1 MSENLTHM
9 SALGNDFIVIDAIS
23 NQCDLSKM
31 IENELEILKQNMPF
45 DQILCLL
52 PPRNINCDVYLEIYN
67 EDGSQS
73 ENCVNGLRC
82 IGRYMHD
89 HNLAFNEEIC
99 VQLVNQITKVKK
111 IDEENYEVILEQF
124 SLDPED
130 IGLKKIKSD
139 SYSFMHDQEQINF
152 YSVSVGNPHAI
163 IFSQEISKIR
173 LDALAQ
179 SLIEENCFK
188 NGFNLNLAEISSN
201 NSIKLR
207 VYERGVGE
215 TEACGSGACATALA
229 ATLFKEMQHDIEII
243 FEKGTLNLKIDLD
256 SNKIYLRG
264 TTSYL
269 N

>member
-23 NQCDLSKM
+23 HQCDVSKT
-31 IENELEILKQNMPF
+31 IKDKLETLKKDMPF

-52 PPRNINCDVYLEIYN
+52 PPRDINCDVYLEIYN

-163 IFSQEISKIR
+163 IFAQEISTIK

-207 VYERGVGE
+207 VHERGVGE

-256 SNKIYLRG
+256 SNKIHLRG

>member
-31 IENELEILKQNMPF
+31 IKNELEILKQNMPF

-52 PPRNINCDVYLEIYN
+52 PPRDINCDVYLEIYN

-89 HNLAFNEEIC
+89 HNLAFNEEIR

-139 SYSFMHDQEQINF
+139 SYSFMP
-152 YSVSVGNPHAI
+152 VSYTHLTLPT
-163 IFSQEISKIR
+163 
-173 LDALAQ
+173 
-179 SLIEENCFK
+179 
-188 NGFNLNLAEISSN
+188 SS
-201 NSIKLR
+201 R
-207 VYERGVGE
+207 V
-215 TEACGSGACATALA
+215 
-229 ATLFKEMQHDIEII
+229 
-243 FEKGTLNLKIDLD
+243 
-256 SNKIYLRG
+256 
-264 TTSYL
+264 
-269 N
+269 

>member
-1 MSENLTHM
+1 MIGGKKKCIGLIFGGHSNEHEVSISSAKTVFQAFNAQINKERFTVKAFYINKYGDWLDSDISEKILI
-9 SALGNDFIVIDAIS
+9 GE
-23 NQCDLSKM
+23 
-31 IENELEILKQNMPF
+31 IENNKTKKQEIF
-45 DQILCLL
+45 DQ
-52 PPRNINCDVYLEIYN
+52 E
-67 EDGSQS
+67 
-73 ENCVNGLRC
+73 
-82 IGRYMHD
+82 
-89 HNLAFNEEIC
+89 
-99 VQLVNQITKVKK
+99 K
-111 IDEENYEVILEQF
+111 
-124 SLDPED
+124 
-130 IGLKKIKSD
+130 
-139 SYSFMHDQEQINF
+139 INF

-163 IFSQEISKIR
+163 IFAQEISTIR
-173 LDALAQ
+173 MDALAQ

-207 VYERGVGE
+207 VHERGVGE

-256 SNKIYLRG
+256 SNKIYLSG

>member
-1 MSENLTHM
+1 MRFIK
-9 SALGNDFIVIDAIS
+9 ND
-23 NQCDLSKM
+23 K
-31 IENELEILKQNMPF
+31 NELEILKQNMPF

-52 PPRNINCDVYLEIYN
+52 PPRDINCDVYLEIYN

-152 YSVSVGNPHAI
+152 YPVSVGNPHAI
-163 IFSQEISKIR
+163 IFTQEISKIR

-188 NGFNLNLAEISSN
+188 KWFQPKS
-201 NSIKLR
+201 
-207 VYERGVGE
+207 
-215 TEACGSGACATALA
+215 CGN
-229 ATLFKEMQHDIEII
+229 I
-243 FEKGTLNLKIDLD
+243 LK
-256 SNKIYLRG
+256 
-264 TTSYL
+264 
-269 N
+269 

>member
-23 NQCDLSKM
+23 HQCDVSKM
-31 IENELEILKQNMPF
+31 IKNKLEILKKDMPF

-52 PPRNINCDVYLEIYN
+52 PPRDIHCDVYLEIYN

-124 SLDPED
+124 SLDPGD
-130 IGLKKIKSD
+130 IGLEKIKSD

-163 IFSQEISKIR
+163 IFAEEISTIK
-173 LDALAQ
+173 LDDIAQ
-179 SLIEENCFK
+179 SLKEENCFI
-188 NGFNLNLAEISSN
+188 NGFNLNLAEISHN

-243 FEKGTLNLKIDLD
+243 FKKGILNLKIDLD
-256 SNKIYLRG
+256 SNKIHLRG

>member
-23 NQCDLSKM
+23 YECDVSKM
-31 IENELEILKQNMPF
+31 IQDKLEILKKDMPF
-45 DQILCLL
+45 DQILCLM
-52 PPRNINCDVYLEIYN
+52 PPKDIHCDVYLKIYN
-67 EDGSQS
+67 QDGSQS

-89 HNLAFNEEIC
+89 YNLAFSEEIC
-99 VQLVNQITKVKK
+99 VQLVNQISKVKRTDK
-111 IDEENYEVILEQF
+111 ENYEVILEKF

-139 SYSFMHDQEQINF
+139 SYSFMHDQGQINF
-152 YSVSVGNPHAI
+152 FSVSVGNPHAV
-163 IFSQEISKIR
+163 IFAKDISTIK
-173 LDALAQ
+173 LGDLAE
-179 SLIEENCFK
+179 SLKKENCFI

-229 ATLFKEMQHDIEII
+229 AALFKEMQHDIEII
-243 FEKGTLNLKIDLD
+243 FKKGTLNLKIDLD
-256 SNKIYLRG
+256 SNKIHLRG

>member
-1 MSENLTHM
+1 
-9 SALGNDFIVIDAIS
+9 
-23 NQCDLSKM
+23 
-31 IENELEILKQNMPF
+31 
-45 DQILCLL
+45 
-52 PPRNINCDVYLEIYN
+52 
-67 EDGSQS
+67 
-73 ENCVNGLRC
+73 
-82 IGRYMHD
+82 MHD
-89 HNLAFNEEIC
+89 RNLAFNEEIC

-163 IFSQEISKIR
+163 IFTQEISKIR

-229 ATLFKEMQHDIEII
+229 ATLFQEMRHDIEII

>member
-1 MSENLTHM
+1 MPENLTHM

-23 NQCDLSKM
+23 YECDISK
-31 IENELEILKQNMPF
+31 IIKNELKILKKNMPF

-52 PPRNINCDVYLEIYN
+52 PPKNIHCDVYLEIYN

-82 IGRYMHD
+82 IGRYMQD
-89 HNLAFNEEIC
+89 HNLAFNEKIC

-111 IDEENYEVILEQF
+111 IDKENYEVILEQF

-139 SYSFMHDQEQINF
+139 SYSFIHDQEQINF
-152 YSVSVGNPHAI
+152 YSISVGNPHAI
-163 IFSQEISKIR
+163 IFAQEISTIK

-179 SLIEENCFK
+179 SLKEENCYI

-201 NSIKLR
+201 NCIKLR

-215 TEACGSGACATALA
+215 TGACGSGACATALA
-229 ATLFKEMQHDIEII
+229 ATLFKGMQQDIEIK

-269 N
+269 Y

>member
-23 NQCDLSKM
+23 NQCDLSKL
-31 IENELEILKQNMPF
+31 IKNELKILKQKMPF

-52 PPRNINCDVYLEIYN
+52 PPRDINCDVYLEIYN

-99 VQLVNQITKVKK
+99 VQLVNQTTKVKK

-124 SLDPED
+124 SLDPEE

-139 SYSFMHDQEQINF
+139 SYTFMHDQELINF

-163 IFSQEISKIR
+163 IFVKEISTIKM
-173 LDALAQ
+173 DALAQ
-179 SLIEENCFK
+179 SLKEENCFI
-188 NGFNLNLAEISSN
+188 NGFNLNLAEIWSN

-207 VYERGVGE
+207 VHERGVGE
-215 TEACGSGACATALA
+215 TESCGSGACATALA
-229 ATLFKEMQHDIEII
+229 ATLFKGMQHDIEII

>member
-1 MSENLTHM
+1 MPENLTHM

-23 NQCDLSKM
+23 NQCDISKM
-31 IENELEILKQNMPF
+31 IRNELEILKQDMSF

-52 PPRNINCDVYLEIYN
+52 PPGDINCDVYLEIYN

-163 IFSQEISKIR
+163 IFAQEISAIK

-179 SLIEENCFK
+179 SLIQENCFT
-188 NGFNLNLAEISSN
+188 
-201 NSIKLR
+201 
-207 VYERGVGE
+207 ER
-215 TEACGSGACATALA
+215 L
-229 ATLFKEMQHDIEII
+229 
-243 FEKGTLNLKIDLD
+243 
-256 SNKIYLRG
+256 
-264 TTSYL
+264 
-269 N
+269 